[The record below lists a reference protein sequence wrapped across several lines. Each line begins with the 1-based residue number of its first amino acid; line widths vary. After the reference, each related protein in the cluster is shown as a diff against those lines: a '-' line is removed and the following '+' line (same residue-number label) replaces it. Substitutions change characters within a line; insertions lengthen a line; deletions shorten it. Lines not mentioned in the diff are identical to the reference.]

1 VKVLPVE
8 EGWTGSPL
16 DEFLAAYWPRI
27 SKGRLRD
34 LVRDGS
40 IQIDGMRALPSDK
53 LRTGQVVIIE
63 AEMAELKQIQAKRV
77 DFDVLY
83 EDEHLVA
90 VNKPAGI
97 PVEPS
102 RWGEHPLHMS
112 GALLEWAER
121 KQASGSQAD
130 GPLEKRPR
138 GLHRLDL
145 GTSGVV
151 LYALSLEAERYYR
164 GLFESRLV
172 EKTYHALVLG
182 EVHDGGVI
190 EEPIAE
196 DEGRGSRGGRMC
208 INKHG
213 KPSLT
218 EYEPLERFRGYTLV
232 ECRPKTGRTHQIRV
246 HMASIGHPLAVD
258 TTYGGGESLLLS
270 HLKSGYRPKHGREE
284 KPLMDRLTLHAQAV
298 RMVPFGGGEDL
309 EISAPYPKDLTVI
322 LTKLRKFRPPTHYEA
337 Y

>member
-1 VKVLPVE
+1 MKVLGVE
-8 EGWTGSPL
+8 EDWRGSPL
-16 DEFLAAYWPRI
+16 DEFLAAHWPRI
-27 SKGRLRD
+27 PKGRLRD
-34 LVRDGS
+34 LVREGE
-40 IQIDGMRALPSDK
+40 IQVDGMRALPSDR
-53 LRTGQVVIIE
+53 LRMGQVVIVE
-63 AEMAELKQIQAKRV
+63 ADMSNLKQISAKKV
-77 DFDVLY
+77 DFEVLY

-121 KQASGSQAD
+121 RQEE

-164 GLFESRLV
+164 GLFENRLI
-172 EKTYHALVLG
+172 EKTYHAMVLG
-182 EVHDGGVI
+182 EVHEGGVI
-190 EEPIAE
+190 DSPIGE
-196 DEGRGSRGGRMC
+196 DHSRGSKAGRMC
-208 INKHG
+208 LHKQG

-218 EYEPLERFRGYTLV
+218 EYKPLELFRGYSLV
-232 ECRPKTGRTHQIRV
+232 ECQPKTGRTHQIRV

-258 TTYGGGESLLLS
+258 PTYGGGESLLLS
-270 HLKSGYRPKHGREE
+270 HLKSGYRPKSGRVE
-284 KPLMDRLTLHAQAV
+284 KPIIDHLTLHAQAV
-298 RMVPFGGGEDL
+298 RMVPYGGGDTL
-309 EISAPYPKDLTVI
+309 EITAPYPKDLRVAFE
-322 LTKLRKFRPPTHYEA
+322 KLRKFRPHVRYE
-337 Y
+337 

>member
-1 VKVLPVE
+1 MKVLPVE

-40 IQIDGMRALPSDK
+40 IQIDGMRALPSDR

-63 AEMAELKQIQAKRV
+63 AEMAELKQIQVKRV
-77 DFDVLY
+77 DFEVLY

-102 RWGEHPLHMS
+102 RWGEHPLHLS
-112 GALLEWAER
+112 GALLEWAQRRQQE
-121 KQASGSQAD
+121 

-182 EVHDGGVI
+182 EVHAGGVI
-190 EEPIAE
+190 DEPIAE
-196 DEGRGSRGGRMC
+196 DQSRGSRGGRMC
-208 INKHG
+208 IDKHG
-213 KPSLT
+213 KPSMT
-218 EYEPLERFRGYTLV
+218 EYEPLERFRGYSLV

-258 TTYGGGESLLLS
+258 TTYGGGESMLLS
-270 HLKSGYRPKHGREE
+270 HLKSGYRPKHGRPE

-309 EISAPYPKDLTVI
+309 EISAPHPKDMTVI
-322 LTKLRKFRPPTHYEA
+322 LTKLRKFRPPVDFNA
-337 Y
+337 G

>member
-1 VKVLPVE
+1 MKVIAVE

-16 DEFLAAYWPRI
+16 DEFLAAHWPRI
-27 SKGRLRD
+27 SKGRLRN
-34 LVRDGS
+34 LVREGQ
-40 IQIDGMRALPSDK
+40 IQVDGMRAQPSDK
-53 LRTGQVVIIE
+53 LRTGQVVIVE
-63 AEMAELKQIQAKRV
+63 TDMTDLKQIKV
-77 DFDVLY
+77 KPVEFEVLY

-112 GALLEWAER
+112 GALLEWAEK
-121 KQASGSQAD
+121 KQQS

-151 LYALSLEAERYYR
+151 LYALSLDAERYYR

-190 EEPIAE
+190 DSPLAEE
-196 DEGRGSRGGRMC
+196 EGRGGKGGRMC
-208 INKHG
+208 VQQRG

-218 EYEPLERFRGYTLV
+218 EYQPLELFRGYSLV
-232 ECRPKTGRTHQIRV
+232 QCSPRTGRTHQIRV

-258 TTYGGGESLLLS
+258 SMYGGGESLLLS
-270 HLKSGYRPKHGREE
+270 HLKSGYRPKHGRTE
-284 KPLMDRLTLHAQAV
+284 KPIIDRLTLHAQAI
-298 RMVPFGGGEDL
+298 RMVPYGGGDEL
-309 EISAPYPKDLTVI
+309 EITAPYPKDLEVM
-322 LTKLRKFRPPTHYEA
+322 LTKLRKFRPPTNYEA

>member
-1 VKVLPVE
+1 MKVLGVE
-8 EGWTGSPL
+8 EDWRGSPL
-16 DEFLAAYWPRI
+16 DEFLAAHWPRVP
-27 SKGRLRD
+27 KGRLRD
-34 LVRDGS
+34 LVREGG
-40 IQIDGMRALPSDK
+40 IQVDGMRALPSDR
-53 LRTGQVVIIE
+53 LRVGQVVIVE
-63 AEMAELKQIQAKRV
+63 ADMSNLKQIKAKRV
-77 DFDVLY
+77 DFEVLY

-121 KQASGSQAD
+121 RQET

-164 GLFESRLV
+164 GLFENRLI
-172 EKTYHALVLG
+172 EKTYHAIVLG
-182 EVHDGGVI
+182 EVHEGGVI
-190 EEPIAE
+190 DSPLAE
-196 DEGRGSRGGRMC
+196 DRSRGSKAGRMC
-208 INKHG
+208 IHKHG

-218 EYEPLERFRGYTLV
+218 EYKPLQLFRGYSLV
-232 ECRPKTGRTHQIRV
+232 ECQPKTGRTHQIRV

-258 TTYGGGESLLLS
+258 PTYGGGESLLLS
-270 HLKSGYRPKHGREE
+270 HLKSGYRPKSGRAE
-284 KPLMDRLTLHAQAV
+284 KPIIDRLTLHAQAV
-298 RMVPFGGGEDL
+298 RMVPFGGGDTL
-309 EISAPYPKDLTVI
+309 EISAPYPKDLRVAFE
-322 LTKLRKFRPPTHYEA
+322 KLRKFRKHVA